1 MTTQPMPIFETYEI
15 FIDMDFSLREPS
27 MACVRQYIER
37 FPALVEA
44 NKGYLTTRGFLRA
57 FTDNSLTFTSYRTHV
72 ERLLLWTLIIRQKP
86 FSQLKRQDAEDYL
99 EFCRNPPAEWIG
111 PIVRGRFVT
120 YDHTESA
127 WGEPVIPNP
136 KWRPFSL
143 KCSKDSSDGLTPA
156 PDGASHDI
164 ELGAAHG
171 IVTRYK
177 VSQSTINQIYTICS
191 RFFEYMVEDGT
202 VTANP
207 FRMIKKKSLIRGT
220 PQEEG
225 TNRALTPLQWD
236 YVLETAEHMAVEE
249 PDRHELTLFI
259 VATLFAMYLR
269 VSDIVGRPNWHP
281 VMGDFRLDPEGN
293 WWYHVIG
300 KGNKAGK
307 VAVREE
313 YISKYLTRYRH
324 FVGLSPLPE
333 WNEQTPLLMTL
344 RGRSGLSGRQVRALL
359 QSVFDNAL
367 ARMREEE
374 RDEHEMNSPRVASA
388 HWLRHTSATLDAPL
402 RSPKDLQMDLRHS
415 SLSTTQNVY
424 YHSHDQERS
433 RSVRGIGMRD
443 RG

>member
-1 MTTQPMPIFETYEI
+1 MPIFETYEI

-27 MACVRQYIER
+27 MACVRQYIET
-37 FPALVEA
+37 FPASVEA
-44 NKGYLTTRGFLRA
+44 NKGYLTTREFLRA
-57 FTDNSLTFTSYRTHV
+57 FSDNSLTFTSYRTHV
-72 ERLLLWTLIIRQKP
+72 ERLLLWTLIIKQKP
-86 FSQLKRQDAEDYL
+86 FFQLKRQDAEDYL
-99 EFCRNPPAEWIG
+99 EFCRNPPTEWVG

-120 YDHTESA
+120 SDHTESA
-127 WGEPVIPNP
+127 WGDPVIPNE

-143 KCSKDSSDGLTPA
+143 KLPKDSSNEPESAPNDASRDEA
-156 PDGASHDI
+156 PDTA
-164 ELGAAHG
+164 LGA
-171 IVTRYK
+171 TRYK
-177 VSQSTINQIYTICS
+177 ASSSTINQIYTICS

-202 VTANP
+202 VAANP
-207 FRMIKKKSLIRGT
+207 FRMIKKKSLSRRA
-220 PQEEG
+220 PQEDG
-225 TNRALTPLQWD
+225 VNRALTPLQWD
-236 YVLETAEHMAVEE
+236 YVLETAERMAIEE
-249 PDRHELTLFI
+249 PERHERTLFI

-269 VSDIVGRPNWHP
+269 VSDIVGRPNWRP
-281 VMGDFRLDPEGN
+281 IMGDFRLDPEGN

-300 KGNKAGK
+300 KGNKVGK
-307 VAVREE
+307 VAVRDE
-313 YISKYLTRYRH
+313 YISKYLTRYRRYI
-324 FVGLSPLPE
+324 GLCPLPE

-367 ARMREEE
+367 ARMREEDRE
-374 RDEHEMNSPRVASA
+374 EHEMNSLRVASA

-433 RSVRGIGMRD
+433 RSVRGVGMRD

>member
-1 MTTQPMPIFETYEI
+1 
-15 FIDMDFSLREPS
+15 
-27 MACVRQYIER
+27 MACVREYIEA
-37 FPALVEA
+37 FPSSLDA
-44 NKGYLTTRGFLRA
+44 NKWYLTTRDFLRA
-57 FTDNSLTFTSYRTHV
+57 FSDNSLTFTSYRTHV
-72 ERLLLWTLIIRQKP
+72 ERLLLWALIVKQKP

-99 EFCRNPPAEWIG
+99 EFCRNPPSEWIG
-111 PIVRGRFVT
+111 PVVRGRFVT
-120 YDHTESA
+120 GDLTESA
-127 WGEPVIPNP
+127 WGEPVTPNP

-143 KCSKDSSDGLTPA
+143 KQSKDVSKHPDAGLTDTGGAGVGLA
-156 PDGASHDI
+156 PSVAN
-164 ELGAAHG
+164 
-171 IVTRYK
+171 RYK
-177 VSQSTINQIYTICS
+177 ASPSTINQIYTICS

-202 VTANP
+202 VAANP
-207 FRMIKKKSLIRGT
+207 FRMIKKKNPSRGV

-225 TNRALTPLQWD
+225 ANRALTPLQWD
-236 YVLETAEHMAVEE
+236 FVLETAEQMAQEAPE
-249 PDRHELTLFI
+249 RHERTLFI

-281 VMGDFRLDPEGN
+281 VMGDFRMDAEGN

-307 VAVREE
+307 IAVRDE
-313 YISKYLTRYRH
+313 YVSNYLMRYRQ
-324 FVGLSPLPE
+324 FVGLAPLPE

-367 ARMREEE
+367 ERMRGEKRE
-374 RDEHEMNSPRVASA
+374 EHEMNSLRAATA
-388 HWLRHTSATLDAPL
+388 HWLRHTSATFDAPL

-433 RSVRGIGMRD
+433 RSVRGVGMRD

>member
-1 MTTQPMPIFETYEI
+1 MSTQPMPIFETYEI
-15 FIDMDFSLREPS
+15 FIDMDFSLRKPS
-27 MACVRQYIER
+27 MACVRQYIEK
-37 FPALVEA
+37 FPVLVEA
-44 NKGYLTTRGFLRA
+44 NKGYLTTREFLRA
-57 FTDNSLTFTSYRTHV
+57 FSDNSLTFTSYRTHV
-72 ERLLLWTLIIRQKP
+72 ERLLLWALIIRQKP

-120 YDHTESA
+120 CDHTESA

-143 KCSKDSSDGLTPA
+143 KCPKDSSDGLTPA
-156 PDGASHDI
+156 PDDASQDT
-164 ELGAAHG
+164 ELGAAPG
-171 IVTRYK
+171 VVTRYK
-177 VSQSTINQIYTICS
+177 ASQSTINQIYTICS

-202 VTANP
+202 VAANP
-207 FRMIKKKSLIRGT
+207 FRMIKKKSLNRGT

-236 YVLETAEHMAVEE
+236 YVLETAEQMAVEE
-249 PDRHELTLFI
+249 PDRHERTLFI

-269 VSDIVGRPNWHP
+269 VSDIVGRSNWHP

-313 YISKYLTRYRH
+313 YISKYLMRYRR

-333 WNEQTPLLMTL
+333 WNEQTSLLMTL

-359 QSVFDNAL
+359 QTVFDNAL
-367 ARMREEE
+367 ARMRNEE
-374 RDEHEMNSPRVASA
+374 REEHEMNSLRAASA
-388 HWLRHTSATLDAPL
+388 HWLRHTSATFDAPL

-433 RSVRGIGMRD
+433 RSVRGVGMRD

>member
-1 MTTQPMPIFETYEI
+1 MPIFETYEI
-15 FIDMDFSLREPS
+15 FIDTDFSLRESS
-27 MACVRQYIER
+27 MVCVRDYIGN
-37 FPALVEA
+37 FPLSVEA
-44 NKGYLTTRGFLRA
+44 HKGYLTARDFLRA
-57 FTDNSLTFTSYRTHV
+57 FSDNNLTFTSYRTHV
-72 ERLLLWTLIIRQKP
+72 ERLLLWALIIKKKP

-111 PIVRGRFVT
+111 TIVRGRFVT
-120 YDHTESA
+120 SDHTESTR
-127 WGEPVIPNP
+127 GDPVIPNP

-143 KCSKDSSDGLTPA
+143 KRAKDFSGDLKA
-156 PDGASHDI
+156 PLDNHPRDP
-164 ELGAAHG
+164 ELGVAQDAAMQ
-171 IVTRYK
+171 YK
-177 VSQSTINQIYTICS
+177 ASPSTLNQIYTICS

-202 VTANP
+202 VAANP
-207 FRMIKKKSLIRGT
+207 FRMIKKKSLSRGT

-236 YVLETAEHMAVEE
+236 YVLETAERMALEE
-249 PDRHELTLFI
+249 PERHERTLFI

-269 VSDIVGRPNWHP
+269 VSDIVGRPNWRP

-307 VAVREE
+307 VAVRDE
-313 YISKYLTRYRH
+313 YISKYLTRYLR
-324 FVGLSPLPE
+324 FIGLPALPG
-333 WNEQTPLLMTL
+333 WNDQTPLLMTI
-344 RGRSGLSGRQVRALL
+344 RGRSGLSGRQVRTLL

-367 ARMREEE
+367 ARMRDEE
-374 RDEHEMNSPRVASA
+374 REEHEMNSLRAASA
-388 HWLRHTSATLDAPL
+388 HWLRHTSATFDAPL

-433 RSVRGIGMRD
+433 LSVRGVGMRD

>member
-1 MTTQPMPIFETYEI
+1 MSTQPMPVFETYEI

-27 MACVRQYIER
+27 MACVRQYIEN
-37 FPALVEA
+37 FPASLEA
-44 NKGYLTTRGFLRA
+44 NKGYLTTREFLRA
-57 FTDNSLTFTSYRTHV
+57 FSDNSLTFTSYRTHV
-72 ERLLLWTLIIRQKP
+72 ERLLLWTLIIKQKP

-99 EFCRNPPAEWIG
+99 EFCRNPPIEWVG

-120 YDHTESA
+120 NDHTESA
-127 WGEPVIPNP
+127 WGDPIIPNE

-143 KCSKDSSDGLTPA
+143 KLPKDFSNGQES
-156 PDGASHDI
+156 
-164 ELGAAHG
+164 
-171 IVTRYK
+171 TRYK
-177 VSQSTINQIYTICS
+177 ASSSTINQIYTICS

-202 VTANP
+202 VAANP
-207 FRMIKKKSLIRGT
+207 FRMIKKKSLSRRV
-220 PQEEG
+220 PQEDG
-225 TNRALTPLQWD
+225 VNRALTPLQWD
-236 YVLETAEHMAVEE
+236 YVLETAERMAIEE
-249 PDRHELTLFI
+249 PERHERTLFI

-269 VSDIVGRPNWHP
+269 VSDVVGRPNWRP

-293 WWYHVIG
+293 WWYHVVG
-300 KGNKAGK
+300 KGNKVGK
-307 VAVREE
+307 VAVRDE
-313 YISKYLTRYRH
+313 YISKYLMRYRRYM
-324 FVGLSPLPE
+324 GLCPLPE

-367 ARMREEE
+367 ARMRDEE
-374 RDEHEMNSPRVASA
+374 REEHEMNSLRSASA
-388 HWLRHTSATLDAPL
+388 HWLRHTSATFDAPL

-433 RSVRGIGMRD
+433 RSVRGVGMRD